1 MFGIQAWLKDVFKL
15 AYVSFYINQSLLFV
29 KKLMTS
35 TYLEK
40 LGRYRIIDM
49 REDLGKIDEGEF
61 QFLDEDWN
69 WRIWILE
76 EAMRELGVGLQE
88 V

>member
-1 MFGIQAWLKDVFKL
+1 
-15 AYVSFYINQSLLFV
+15 
-29 KKLMTS
+29 
-35 TYLEK
+35 
-40 LGRYRIIDM
+40 M
-49 REDLGKIDEGEF
+49 REDLGKIDEGEV